1 MGRRSR
7 VDLGQPASVEVNFE
21 RGERVD
27 GAEGIACPTW
37 CEFMEDSLHHP
48 EWGYYS
54 AARVVFGESSDA
66 ADFTTFPVSMRPA
79 FGAMIADRLHG
90 LWLAAGGGSG
100 PFVVCELGAGTG
112 VLAHDV
118 LTHMADHLPRLYAV
132 VQYVIAERS
141 ASLRSLQAATNER
154 FVCES
159 KLRVV
164 CADARDL
171 GGARL
176 RQELQAAAAAHC
188 ASGGEG
194 EVARVRGAV
203 LSNELPDAFGVER
216 ALVGAALP
224 RATAAE
230 GSSAGAARPAELRLQ
245 RGRVLPLLRACLPPD
260 LPSSPPL
267 PLSASALLLS
277 SYRHLVPLL
286 LPHLKRGPPTT
297 SQRGR
302 DHIARGVAARSSQV
316 LPCRRRRLPPDRRA
330 ERRAPPSVPRARSP
344 LLLLA
349 RGPRR

>member
-1 MGRRSR
+1 MDFYLSNFFLPRTGPSNRCNSVMGRRSR
-7 VDLGQPASVEVNFE
+7 VDLGQPASVEVDFE

-154 FVCES
+154 FVRES

-188 ASGGEG
+188 ASGGRKSAASSCRRSPR
-194 EVARVRGAV
+194 ARAAPCGGCASLRCCTSPTRRRGRGCACAGRGP
-203 LSNELPDAFGVER
+203 LER
-216 ALVGAALP
+216 AP
-224 RATAAE
+224 R
-230 GSSAGAARPAELRLQ
+230 RVW
-245 RGRVLPLLRACLPPD
+245 GRARACRRSAAACHRRRGEQRRGSEAGRAPAAAWQ
-260 LPSSPPL
+260 
-267 PLSASALLLS
+267 SASAAPC
-277 SYRHLVPLL
+277 VP
-286 LPHLKRGPPTT
+286 
-297 SQRGR
+297 
-302 DHIARGVAARSSQV
+302 AA
-316 LPCRRRRLPPDRRA
+316 
-330 ERRAPPSVPRARSP
+330 
-344 LLLLA
+344 
-349 RGPRR
+349 